1 MLGIRIPVLPATPIM
16 EAKLHALSEHYA
28 DFAAML
34 PAVRA
39 VREQLDW
46 DELRS
51 SAQDHPFAEAFL
63 FLTDQLGISAAHLIT
78 RARTPARGLVWP
90 AC

>member
-1 MLGIRIPVLPATPIM
+1 M

-46 DELRS
+46 DELR
-51 SAQDHPFAEAFL
+51 AATQDHPYAEAFL
-63 FLTDQLGISAAHLIT
+63 FLADRLGLS
-78 RARTPARGLVWP
+78 G
-90 AC
+90 